1 MSPESSLAKTIAQSG
16 GLIMLGFNKMGLKAK
31 LIGGSVAPM
40 VLVLALGVVCY
51 TGISSLLKSS
61 QMVNHTHEVIQEAMQ
76 IEASAVDMET
86 GMRGYLLA
94 GKEDFLNPY
103 TAGGKR
109 FNELVKDLQGVV
121 SDNPAQVQLLGELS
135 TTIAEWQNDVTE
147 PTIKLRRQIGD
158 SKNMDDMADL
168 VGEGRGKVYF
178 DKFRQQIATFIDRE
192 QKLLDERVIMANEA
206 DDILVLR
213 DASKWINHTHE
224 VIREAMKVEASA
236 VDMETG
242 MRGYLLAGNDDFLAP
257 YTAGHDQFKKRVGA
271 LKNTVSDNQ
280 AQVNLLGEIETTI
293 DAWQSNVTEPTIA
306 LRRQIGDAQTMNDM
320 ASLVGEARGKAYFD
334 KFRDQIQ
341 TFRDRELSLM
351 GERQEAAEQ
360 TASQASSSIV
370 IGVSL
375 TTLISFLVAL
385 FTATSIIR
393 KFKEIFG
400 GLKSFSENELTELGN
415 RFTTIIQSLDNGASN
430 ISSASSEIANGASTQ
445 AAAIE
450 ETSATLVV
458 LATSTQENAES
469 GNQANTAMKEVSQIV
484 QEANG
489 TMTNLTKS
497 MEDISQ
503 SSVDIS
509 KIIKTIDEIAF
520 QTNLLAL
527 NAAVEA
533 ARAGD
538 AGKGFA
544 VVAEE
549 VRNLAQ
555 RSAEAAKD
563 TATLIEETVSRVG
576 EGSRL
581 VSATAD
587 AFTQITE
594 NADSVGNVIN
604 TVAVSSTEQASGINQ
619 VKQANSEM
627 ENVTQTN
634 SASTEELAAQAE
646 ELLQIVNDLKNIAGN
661 DASAQ
666 SIASP
671 QDWKMDTPQYAPPA
685 APANSGGRIPHQD
698 VVIPLDEDSM
708 IEL

>member
-1 MSPESSLAKTIAQSG
+1 M
-16 GLIMLGFNKMGLKAK
+16 MGFNKMGLKAK
-31 LIGGSVAPM
+31 LIGGSIAPM

-51 TGISSLLKSS
+51 SGIASLLKSS
-61 QMVNHTHEVIQEAMQ
+61 EMVNHTHEVVQQAMK

-103 TAGGKR
+103 TSGGQN
-109 FNELVKDLQGVV
+109 FNELIADLQVTV
-121 SDNPAQVQLLGELS
+121 SDNPAQVQLLTELQ
-135 TTIAEWQNDVTE
+135 TTISEWQKDVTE
-147 PTIKLRRQIGD
+147 PTIGLRRQIGD

-178 DKFRQQIATFIDRE
+178 DKFRNQIATFIDRE
-192 QKLLDERVIMANEA
+192 QKLLNERVALAQNA
-206 DDILVLR
+206 DEITVLR

-224 VIREAMKVEASA
+224 VIRDAMKIEASA

-242 MRGYLLAGNDDFLAP
+242 MRGYLLAGKEDFLTP
-257 YTAGHDQFKKRVGA
+257 YTAGHEQFKKRVGQ
-271 LKNTVSDNQ
+271 LKKTVSDNP
-280 AQVNLLGEIETTI
+280 AQVSLLGEIEANI
-293 DAWQSNVTEPTIA
+293 EDWQSNVTEPTIA

-320 ASLVGEARGKAYFD
+320 ADLVGEARGKAYFD
-334 KFRDQIQ
+334 KFRGQIQ
-341 TFRDRELSLM
+341 TFRDRELTLM
-351 GERQEAAEQ
+351 AERQEAAEK
-360 TASQASSSIV
+360 TASQASSTII
-370 IGVSL
+370 IGVCL
-375 TTLISFLVAL
+375 TTLISLLVAL

-400 GLKSFSENELTELGN
+400 GLKSFSGQELTELGD
-415 RFTTIIQSLDNGASN
+415 RFTAIIQSLDNGASN
-430 ISSASSEIANGASTQ
+430 ISSASGGIASGASTQ

-458 LATSTQENAES
+458 LANSTKENADS
-469 GNQANTAMKEVSQIV
+469 GNQANTAMKDVSQIV
-484 QEANG
+484 SEANG
-489 TMTNLTKS
+489 TMANLTKS

-581 VSATAD
+581 VSATAG

-594 NADSVGNVIN
+594 NAESVGTIIN
-604 TVAVSSTEQASGINQ
+604 TVAVSSTEQASGIEQ
-619 VKQANSEM
+619 VKQANTEM

-646 ELLQIVNDLKNIAGN
+646 ELLKIVNDLKSIAGN
-661 DASAQ
+661 DTGSQYVASAQ
-666 SIASP
+666 
-671 QDWKMDTPQYAPPA
+671 DWNMDTPQYAPAA
-685 APANSGGRIPHQD
+685 APANSRGRSSQPD
-698 VVIPLDEDSM
+698 VVIPLDEDCLLE
-708 IEL
+708 I